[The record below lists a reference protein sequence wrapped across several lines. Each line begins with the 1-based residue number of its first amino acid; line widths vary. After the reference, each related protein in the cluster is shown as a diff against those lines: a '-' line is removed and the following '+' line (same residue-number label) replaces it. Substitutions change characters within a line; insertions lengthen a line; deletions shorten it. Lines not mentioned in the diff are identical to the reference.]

1 MGHASGFSRQS
12 LGGPSLALPLHHQSF
27 GAVTGRGDE
36 TMAIEIRGVPVGRG
50 LRARILTQLTAALAQ
65 LGREPAAARATFFD
79 ENGPKGGLAL
89 RCALT
94 VRVPHRPIVRVEEA
108 AVDPR
113 TAFDG
118 AFAKLE
124 RDLEQHG
131 DREREA
137 KRHPKKYYV
146 ARRMIAA
153 EGTDTD
159 GKRRRQR
166 AVRRGV

>member
-1 MGHASGFSRQS
+1 
-12 LGGPSLALPLHHQSF
+12 
-27 GAVTGRGDE
+27 
-36 TMAIEIRGVPVGRG
+36 MAIEIRGVPVGRG
-50 LRARILTQLTAALAQ
+50 LQARILTQLTAALAQ
-65 LGREPAAARATFFD
+65 LGQEPAAVRASFVD

-94 VRVPHRPIVRVEEA
+94 VRVPHRPIVRVEETA
-108 AVDPR
+108 ADPR

-124 RDLEQHG
+124 RDLERHR
-131 DREREA
+131 DRQREA

-153 EGTDTD
+153 GGMDTEA
-159 GKRRRQR
+159 KRRQQR
-166 AVRRGV
+166 AVRRRA

>member
-1 MGHASGFSRQS
+1 
-12 LGGPSLALPLHHQSF
+12 
-27 GAVTGRGDE
+27 
-36 TMAIEIRGVPVGRG
+36 MAIEIRGVPVGRG

-94 VRVPHRPIVRVEEA
+94 VRVPHRPIVRVEETA
-108 AVDPR
+108 ADPR

-118 AFAKLE
+118 AFAKLG
-124 RDLEQHG
+124 RDLERHR

-146 ARRMIAA
+146 AQRMIGGGGSNTGA
-153 EGTDTD
+153 E
-159 GKRRRQR
+159 RRRQNAIRRR
-166 AVRRGV
+166 A